1 MAAASR
7 VSDHDV
13 CHVSSA
19 VFGKH
24 GEQVNI
30 DWKALRFV
38 GDELIWEVRH
48 ILSDFY
54 GEGEENSVFEL
65 HKIIKNNFSVV
76 KAVLT
81 NLGFEFWRV
90 FTPSRKALAGNNAYY
105 VQNGV
110 KDELM
115 TDEYTCTTLGVIVW
129 LAVWSRSRQKQTD
142 RERARGMLEAFFGA
156 ALCVPEFLHRRL
168 CIRHDNVFNDC
179 VERNA
184 QEAPCKHVRYLM
196 RDVADS
202 IEAWKWDAFV
212 EFFIDVLLDESCDAV
227 TGLGNSLVREV
238 AFYIHAKVKTMDS
251 SDHLRNMRGF
261 SARTKRRRV
270 DADFRTALASLAVSS
285 DLRPNDAA
293 RFSQLCST
301 TTATD
306 ALLENIKAQRFA
318 SKELMTCMGVVL
330 LADDGSG
337 HGKPKENTIMSLVFD
352 AEAGQQSMVSNP
364 YNRPT
369 TLPPCPRFAHAW
381 CAEFWRVTDNDHTG

>member
-38 GDELIWEVRH
+38 GDELIWEIRH

-90 FTPSRKALAGNNAYY
+90 FTPSRKAFAGNNAYY

-142 RERARGMLEAFFGA
+142 RERARAMLEAFFGA
-156 ALCVPEFLHRRL
+156 ALCVPEFIHRRL
-168 CIRHDNVFNDC
+168 CIRHDTLFNDC

-227 TGLGNSLVREV
+227 TGLGE
-238 AFYIHAKVKTMDS
+238 
-251 SDHLRNMRGF
+251 
-261 SARTKRRRV
+261 
-270 DADFRTALASLAVSS
+270 
-285 DLRPNDAA
+285 
-293 RFSQLCST
+293 
-301 TTATD
+301 
-306 ALLENIKAQRFA
+306 
-318 SKELMTCMGVVL
+318 
-330 LADDGSG
+330 
-337 HGKPKENTIMSLVFD
+337 
-352 AEAGQQSMVSNP
+352 
-364 YNRPT
+364 
-369 TLPPCPRFAHAW
+369 
-381 CAEFWRVTDNDHTG
+381 